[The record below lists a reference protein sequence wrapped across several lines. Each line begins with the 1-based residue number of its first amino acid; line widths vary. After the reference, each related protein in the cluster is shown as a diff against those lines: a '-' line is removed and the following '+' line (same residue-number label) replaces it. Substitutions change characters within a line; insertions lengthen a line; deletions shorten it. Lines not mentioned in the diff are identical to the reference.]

1 MATAAQIALLRARL
15 GAGTQDGSLSD
26 TELGLLWDQAAE
38 TLGKYIGDTV
48 VPEATRTRCTLDVA
62 DRLHTL
68 EVSPNG
74 QPVFVDLDGGG
85 GVARIA
91 RDPLIG
97 VYPILS
103 LYMAGPIS

>member
-1 MATAAQIALLRARL
+1 MATAEQIDLLRARL
-15 GAGTQDGSLSD
+15 GAGTQAGSISD
-26 TELGLLWDQAAE
+26 TELDLLWDQAAE
-38 TLGKYIGDTV
+38 LLAKYIGEAT
-48 VPEATRTRCTLDVA
+48 VPESTVTRCTLDVA

-74 QPVFVDLDGGG
+74 QPLYVDLDGGS

-97 VYPILS
+97 VYPILDRY
-103 LYMAGPIS
+103 LPGGFA